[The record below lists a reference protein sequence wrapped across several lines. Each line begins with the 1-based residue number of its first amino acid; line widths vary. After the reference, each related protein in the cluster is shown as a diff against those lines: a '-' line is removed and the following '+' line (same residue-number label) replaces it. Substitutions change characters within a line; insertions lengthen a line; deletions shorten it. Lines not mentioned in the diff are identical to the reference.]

1 MFSLSHSLGGVE
13 LFLEARH
20 TQWQLPGP
28 SEPDFEGSV
37 RGAKHP
43 FSSPLIGEGFSS
55 TFGREAT
62 QVRGGSVG
70 RQVFEA

>member
-43 FSSPLIGEGFSS
+43 FSSPPYEESFP
-55 TFGREAT
+55 TKFGREAT
-62 QVRGGSVG
+62 YLRGGSVG